1 MLSGLS
7 LLAWPL
13 VPAPSIRNDQWDLD
27 WHSHWCLGATFVG
40 SYMRYPF
47 IVIGLCVE
55 GKKNYIIYA
64 HHDENQKRCHVTG
77 WPLRGILGIL
87 GIRGILADTQ
97 VDIRC
102 S

>member
-1 MLSGLS
+1 MDFTC
-7 LLAWPL
+7 AW
-13 VPAPSIRNDQWDLD
+13 VRDL
-27 WHSHWCLGATFVG
+27 HFGVCVLFAFFV